1 MSAATLKVGDNVSC
15 SFGAG
20 VLKGIREDGAHIV
33 TLNNW
38 ALANGKSPV
47 LYLNRASITSI
58 DAAPSSSG
66 YVSDIQVGQQVRCS
80 FGVGVLKGIR
90 EDGAH
95 IVTLDNWAL
104 ANGKSPVLFLNRASV
119 SLTESEAAVAV
130 APVSSDL
137 AIGQKVRCSFGVG
150 VLKGIRED
158 GAHIVTL
165 DNWALANGKSP
176 VLFLNRASVSLTE
189 SEAAVA
195 VAPVASDL
203 VIGQKVRCSFG
214 VGVLKGIRADG
225 AHIVTLDSWALANGK
240 SPVLYLNRASVSLTE
255 AEAAI
260 AVAASSDLVVG
271 QKVRC
276 SFGVGV
282 LQGIRDDGAHIVT
295 LDNWALAN
303 GKSPV
308 LYLNRASVFLP
319 EATLPTTPPPSPEA
333 GATAGETVGAAAKAV
348 KKKLTER
355 LAEKCMIQ

>member
-66 YVSDIQVGQQVRCS
+66 YVSDIQIGQPVRCS

-130 APVSSDL
+130 VPASSGL
-137 AIGQKVRCSFGVG
+137 TIGQKVRCSFGVG
-150 VLKGIRED
+150 VLKGIRE
-158 GAHIVTL
+158 
-165 DNWALANGKSP
+165 
-176 VLFLNRASVSLTE
+176 
-189 SEAAVA
+189 
-195 VAPVASDL
+195 
-203 VIGQKVRCSFG
+203 
-214 VGVLKGIRADG
+214 DG

-255 AEAAI
+255 SEAAL
-260 AVAASSDLVVG
+260 AVSPVALAPTSPGLTVG

-282 LQGIRDDGAHIVT
+282 LQGIREDGAHIVT

-319 EATLPTTPPPSPEA
+319 EATLPSTPPPSPEA
-333 GATAGETVGAAAKAV
+333 GATAGAAASGAAKAA